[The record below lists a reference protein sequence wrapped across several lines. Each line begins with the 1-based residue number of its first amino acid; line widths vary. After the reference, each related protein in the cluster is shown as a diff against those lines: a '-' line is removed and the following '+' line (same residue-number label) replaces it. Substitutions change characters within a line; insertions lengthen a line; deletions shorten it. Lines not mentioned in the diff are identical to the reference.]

1 MNVTSSDFHPTSR
14 HRLLI
19 WVSKLVVLDPQNLCF
34 LKTAIVTGSFPEHK
48 TARNFSSV
56 SHAVDRGGLM
66 PESGD
71 WSVDQSPE
79 RLQPQKKIEIQK
91 PRLSRVQLP
100 TCVYSRHLRMVLS
113 FAYQSLRLQLFCRHF
128 SIDDLERSENDFE
141 RAQW

>member
-1 MNVTSSDFHPTSR
+1 MAAAASPSDLSVKVGAGSSEFVFPEDR
-14 HRLLI
+14 NRYRY
-19 WVSKLVVLDPQNLCF
+19 
-34 LKTAIVTGSFPEHK
+34 SFPEHK
-48 TARNFSSV
+48 TARHFSSM

-79 RLQPQKKIEIQK
+79 RLQPQTKIEIQK